1 MSAPGLVIMVTRN
14 KLPDTHKTE
23 ERNSNHCSILAWRI
37 LWTEE
42 PGKVQL
48 VGSQSQ
54 TRLSGSHTHTHTH
67 TRVHTLRTSIWNA
80 LYRGHLWVLLS
91 SKLDDLHTVLSPAG
105 MKTGDQWPPG
115 KKGNLELRRA
125 DPEPGEAR
133 KGNGRDSLEGP
144 GHQGAMVWD
153 CGLLSCSI
161 HFREGD
167 FFNHRL
173 PM

>member
-14 KLPDTHKTE
+14 KLRDTHKTE

-67 TRVHTLRTSIWNA
+67 VCT
-80 LYRGHLWVLLS
+80 HLG
-91 SKLDDLHTVLSPAG
+91 PASG
-105 MKTGDQWPPG
+105 MHSTGVISG
-115 KKGNLELRRA
+115 YYYLA
-125 DPEPGEAR
+125 
-133 KGNGRDSLEGP
+133 S
-144 GHQGAMVWD
+144 
-153 CGLLSCSI
+153 
-161 HFREGD
+161 
-167 FFNHRL
+167 
-173 PM
+173 